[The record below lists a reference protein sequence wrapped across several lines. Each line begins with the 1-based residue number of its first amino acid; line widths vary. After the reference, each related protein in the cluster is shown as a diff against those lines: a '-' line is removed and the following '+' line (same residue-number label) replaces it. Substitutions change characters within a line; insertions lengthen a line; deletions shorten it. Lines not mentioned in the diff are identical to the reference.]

1 MFKDLAHEK
10 SILRMIDGSPSASGF
25 IFEATLR
32 EKRVDGLLDTINGLF
47 AKLEHNSPL
56 AFLTANNALGTSH
69 YFVATTAD
77 TGDNSYLYNDKGR
90 KLGGVHIPIRYDEE
104 AIGFLGDDGYIVFKR
119 ADGQITI
126 IYGDGKFGVNV
137 GSESH
142 IDFTPNVDCA
152 HPLNHLVTVRDPDF
166 LCHAINLRD
175 EPEEYRERLRTEIAA
190 YEARGEEVPTDITTQ
205 VNCEMNVI
213 GIGVTLGKGV
223 IVHNSSIGDC
233 TTVLDDAYIVNS
245 RIGINSMIDRGVS
258 IKSSHTGEDCYV
270 RDCTSIYKSHL
281 EESVD
286 IGDCCILQ
294 KAYIGKHCDIGNI
307 CDLIQV
313 TLHQNLPPYTH
324 VGNNINRIDPAFIQV
339 VPMIV
344 DNSLGHMVLF
354 WDQQTKGIW
363 VQYDGDLY
371 PLPAFVE
378 AVTFQSGLSG
388 GQAEMFL
395 SRLTEIGEKVQLIDM
410 AAKTAGSAWPD
421 LWPAVGNKGDM
432 RHCVQRVFS
441 MITQADE
448 DYAIKTLAGQ
458 TLEPTD
464 AIKTART
471 YLLKHRLEWMVIS
484 LTSKRGLMIG
494 FKDVYLVE
502 LDSACDY
509 LIRNNYVFNVDREFV
524 VNYHVAMFPV
534 LIFPGAQVK
543 RFMVVT
549 EPDLGTSVRIMD
561 LAGTIGKNNIMD
573 HRDLTDMRRHGA
585 VIHEHNHG
593 IVPEHFEAATG
604 GLVQAQNF
612 KMPMVR
618 TTFSN
623 HIGKSDA
630 EWLEEVDKV
639 LGR

>member
-10 SILRMIDGSPSASGF
+10 SILRMIDGSPTATGF

-69 YFVATTAD
+69 YFVANTTA

-90 KLGGVHIPIRYDEE
+90 KLGGVHVPIRYDE

-119 ADGQITI
+119 LDGQFTI

-137 GSESH
+137 GGESYV
-142 IDFTPNVDCA
+142 DFTPNADCN
-152 HPLNHLVTVRDPDF
+152 HPLNHLVTVRSPDL
-166 LCHAINLRD
+166 LCHAMNLRD
-175 EPEEYRERLRTEIAA
+175 ELEEYRERLRTEIAA
-190 YEARGEEVPTDITTQ
+190 YEARGEEVPTDINSI
-205 VNCEMNVI
+205 VNCEMNI
-213 GIGVTLGKGV
+213 IGVGVNLVKGV

-245 RIGINSMIDRGVS
+245 RIGINSMINSDVT

-270 RDCTSIYKSHL
+270 RNYTSIYKSHL

-294 KAYIGKHCDIGNI
+294 KAYIGKHCDIGNN

-324 VGNNINRIDPAFIQV
+324 VGNNTHNIDPAFIQV

-354 WDQQTKGIW
+354 WEQKTKGIW

-371 PLPAFVE
+371 TLPAFVE

-410 AAKTAGSAWPD
+410 TAKTAGSAWPD
-421 LWPAVGNKGDM
+421 LWPVVGSKGDM
-432 RHCVQRVFS
+432 RHCVQRVYS

-494 FKDVYLVE
+494 FNDVYLVE

-549 EPDLGTSVRIMD
+549 EPDLGTSVRIME
-561 LAGTIGKNNIMD
+561 LTATIGQNDIMN
-573 HRDLTDMRRHGA
+573 HRNLTDMLRHGA
-585 VIHEHNHG
+585 VIYEHNHS
-593 IVPEHFEAATG
+593 IAPEHFEAATG

-618 TTFSN
+618 TTFGN
-623 HIGKSDA
+623 HIGKSDVD
-630 EWLEEVDKV
+630 WLKEVNEAV
-639 LGR
+639 SR